1 MNEVVSYLDSQTV
14 SSSFVRGEL
23 ESLGSSVCQIFSSL
37 VYGIYNEKPPNF
49 EIQVVIITLRSPL
62 DHKLFSFRWIVQLD
76 IIFILYVFTLV

>member
-1 MNEVVSYLDSQTV
+1 MNEVVSYLDSRTV

-62 DHKLFSFRWIVQLD
+62 DHKLFSFR
-76 IIFILYVFTLV
+76 